1 MIINFI
7 SLLGIVM
14 TVFLI
19 KYLGKDSSKM
29 KYVKIISWILLIYKL
44 FQYTYL
50 SITEGFTFPV
60 EISTITYFL
69 FTIIVVIGKEKYYHI
84 ASFFGILSGFGYF
97 TYYSIFGYLA
107 TFHLGMYDLV
117 IAIFSHGILFAGGVY
132 LSKIT
137 PFKRAKQY
145 QIFLVLFFI
154 LIHAALFYADKTEG
168 TTFIYNIVKPTFLD
182 ITNSDFL
189 NLGVKLLFYGA
200 WISFILICTKIFYK
214 MNQKYHQE
222 DIQALS

>member
-1 MIINFI
+1 MIINMI

-14 TVFLI
+14 TIFLI
-19 KYLGKDSSKM
+19 RFLGNDKSKM
-29 KYVKIISWILLIYKL
+29 KYVKMISWVLLVYKL
-44 FQYTYL
+44 IQYTYL

-69 FTIIVVIGKEKYYHI
+69 FTIIVVIGKEKFYHI

-97 TYYSIFGYLA
+97 TYYSIFGYLS

-132 LSKIT
+132 LSKVT
-137 PFKRAKQY
+137 PFRRAKQY

-154 LIHAALFYADKTEG
+154 LIHAAWFYADKTEG
-168 TTFIYNIVKPTFLD
+168 TTFIYNIVKPTFLN

-200 WISFILICTKIFYK
+200 WIVFILICTKIFYK
-214 MNQKYHQE
+214 INRKYHKE
-222 DIQALS
+222 EIESLS

>member
-1 MIINFI
+1 MIINLI

-19 KYLGKDSSKM
+19 KFFGKDKEKM
-29 KYVKIISWILLIYKL
+29 KYVKIISWILLVYKL
-44 FQYTYL
+44 IQYTYL
-50 SITEGFTFPV
+50 SLTEGFTFPV

-69 FTIIVVIGKEKYYHI
+69 FTIIIVIGKEKLYHI

-97 TYYSIFGYLA
+97 TYYSIFGYLS

-117 IAIFSHGILFAGGVY
+117 IAIFSHGIIFAGGVY

-137 PFKRAKQY
+137 EFKRAKQY

-154 LIHAALFYADKTEG
+154 LLHAAIFYYDKTEG

-182 ITNSDFL
+182 ITSSDFI
-189 NLGVKLLFYGA
+189 NIGVKILFYGA
-200 WISFILICTKIFYK
+200 WILFILVCTKAFYK
-214 MNQKYHQE
+214 MNQKYHHE
-222 DIQALS
+222 DMNLLS